1 MSQSLDQFTN
11 LVFEGGGVKG
21 IAYCGAL
28 DILTEKGI
36 LKNVTR
42 VAGTSAGAITA
53 GLLAVGFE
61 NEEIFALLKETSF
74 SSFMDSQWGF
84 VRDAIGLFSKF
95 GWYKG
100 KKFQQWFEAQIEK
113 KTGAKNFTFKDLQE
127 AMLSQ
132 KPGFKELAVAGT
144 NLSTQTTEIFS
155 TEKTPDVPI
164 ARAVRISMSIPL
176 FFYVV
181 NYENYRYVDG
191 GLYYN
196 YPINIFDNVKYLSDK
211 KYGIKIDYDSR
222 EGAIYNSQTLGLRV
236 DTKDEIKAVFE
247 KTPPQP
253 IKNIKDYMGALIG
266 GYMEGMNKI
275 HLHENDWHRT
285 IYIDSLGI
293 KTTQFD
299 LDSKTIQDLVDSGK
313 KGAEKYFDWFENSG
327 DAKPIN
333 KIDQT
338 SN

>member
-1 MSQSLDQFTN
+1 MSNQFTN

-28 DILTEKGI
+28 EILENKGI
-36 LKNVTR
+36 LKNVSR

-61 NEEIFALLKETSF
+61 NNEIFNLLKETSF
-74 SSFMDSQWGF
+74 SSFMDSKWGF
-84 VRDAIGLFSKF
+84 IRDAIGLFSKF

-100 KKFQQWFEAQIEK
+100 KKFQQWFEQQIEK
-113 KTGAKNFTFKDLQE
+113 KTGNRNFTFNDLQE
-127 AMLSQ
+127 AVSGK

-155 TEKTPDVPI
+155 REYTPDISI
-164 ARAVRISMSIPL
+164 ANAVRISMSIPL

-181 NYENYRYVDG
+181 NYNSNRYVDG

-196 YPINIFDNVKYLSDK
+196 YPIDIFDNDKYLSDK
-211 KYGIKIDYDSR
+211 KYGRKIDYDPR
-222 EGAIYNSQTLGLRV
+222 EGAIYNCQTLGLRV
-236 DTKDEIKAVFE
+236 DTKKEIKAVFE
-247 KTPPQP
+247 ETPPQP

-285 IYIDSLGI
+285 IYIDSLGV

-299 LDSKTIQDLVDSGK
+299 LEEATIDKLIKSGQ
-313 KGAEKYFDWFENSG
+313 KGATDYLNWFENPG
-327 DAKPIN
+327 DGKYPWN
-333 KIDQT
+333 KI
-338 SN
+338 S

>member
-1 MSQSLDQFTN
+1 MSDQFTN

-28 DILTEKGI
+28 GILESKGI
-36 LKNVTR
+36 LKNVSR

-61 NEEIFALLKETSF
+61 NDEIFDLLKETSF
-74 SSFMDSQWGF
+74 SSFMDSRWGF

-100 KKFQQWFEAQIEK
+100 KKFQKWFEQQIEK
-113 KTGAKNFTFKDLQE
+113 KTSNKNFTFQDLQE
-127 AMLSQ
+127 AVSN
-132 KPGFKELAVAGT
+132 KRPGFKELAVAGT

-155 TEKTPDVPI
+155 CETTPEIPI
-164 ARAVRISMSIPL
+164 ANAIRISMSIPL

-181 NYENYRYVDG
+181 NYNDYRYVDG

-196 YPINIFDNVKYLSDK
+196 YPINIFDKVKYLSDK
-211 KYGIKIDYDSR
+211 KYGKEVDYDQR
-222 EGAIYNSQTLGLRV
+222 EGAIYNCQTLGLRV
-236 DTKDEIKAVFE
+236 DTKEEIKTVFE
-247 KTPPQP
+247 KIPPQP

-285 IYIDSLGI
+285 IFIDSLGV

-299 LDSKTIQDLVDSGK
+299 LDEKTLEDLVNSGK
-313 KGAEKYFDWFENSG
+313 EGAEKYFKWFENPGESEH
-327 DAKPIN
+327 PWN
-333 KIDQT
+333 KVE
-338 SN
+338 

>member
-28 DILTEKGI
+28 DILGSKGV
-36 LKNVTR
+36 LKNISR

-61 NEEIFALLKETSF
+61 NKEIFTLLKETSF

-84 VRDAIGLFSKF
+84 IRDAIGLFSKF

-100 KKFQQWFEAQIEK
+100 KEFQQWFEKQVEK
-113 KTGAKNFTFKDLQE
+113 KTGNKNFTFKDLQE
-127 AMLSQ
+127 AIASNKQ
-132 KPGFKELAVAGT
+132 GFKELAVAGT

-155 TEKTPDVPI
+155 METTPDVPI

-181 NYENYRYVDG
+181 NFNNYRYVDG

-211 KYGIKIDYDSR
+211 KYGVEINYDSR
-222 EGAIYNSQTLGLRV
+222 EGAIYNCQTLGLRV
-236 DTKDEIKAVFE
+236 DTKEEIKALFE
-247 KTPPQP
+247 KTPPAP
-253 IKNIKDYMGALIG
+253 IKTAKEYMMAMLS

-285 IYIDSLGI
+285 IYIDSLGV

-313 KGAEKYFDWFENSG
+313 KGAQKYLDWFENPG
-327 DAKPIN
+327 DDKPIN
-333 KIDQT
+333 TID
-338 SN
+338 

>member
-1 MSQSLDQFTN
+1 MPNSLNQFTN

-28 DILTEKGI
+28 EILESKGI
-36 LKNVTR
+36 LNNVSR

-53 GLLAVGFE
+53 GLLAVGFT
-61 NEEIFALLKETSF
+61 NDEIFNLLKQTSF
-74 SSFMDSQWGF
+74 SSFMDSRWGF
-84 VRDAIGLFSKF
+84 IRDAIGLFFKF

-100 KKFQQWFEAQIEK
+100 KKFQQWFETQIEK
-113 KTGAKNFTFKDLQE
+113 KTGNKNFAFKDLQE
-127 AMLSQ
+127 AVSNK

-155 TEKTPDVPI
+155 WETTPEIPI
-164 ARAVRISMSIPL
+164 ANAIRISMSIPL
-176 FFYVV
+176 FFYIV
-181 NYENYRYVDG
+181 NYKEFRYVDG

-211 KYGIKIDYDSR
+211 KFGKEIDYDPR
-222 EGAIYNSQTLGLRV
+222 EGAIYNCQTLGLRV
-236 DTKDEIKAVFE
+236 DTKKEIKSVFE
-247 KTPPQP
+247 NTPPQP
-253 IKNIKDYMGALIG
+253 IKSIKDYMGALIG

-285 IYIDSLGI
+285 IYIDSLGV

-299 LDSKTIQDLVDSGK
+299 LDDKTIKDLVDSGK
-313 KGAEKYFDWFENSG
+313 KGAKKYFDWFENPDESTS
-327 DAKPIN
+327 PWN
-333 KIDQT
+333 KVE
-338 SN
+338 

>member
-1 MSQSLDQFTN
+1 MPNELSQFTN

-28 DILTEKGI
+28 GVLESRGI
-36 LKNVTR
+36 MENVSR

-53 GLLAVGFE
+53 GLLSVGFT
-61 NEEIFALLKETSF
+61 NDEIFALLKQTSF
-74 SSFMDSQWGF
+74 SSFMDSRWGF
-84 VRDAIGLFSKF
+84 IRDAIGLFFKF

-100 KKFQQWFEAQIEK
+100 KKFQQWFEQQMEK
-113 KTGAKNFTFKDLQE
+113 KTGNKRFTFKDLQE
-127 AMLSQ
+127 AVSEK

-155 TEKTPDVPI
+155 SELTPEIPI
-164 ARAVRISMSIPL
+164 ANAIRISMSIPL

-181 NYENYRYVDG
+181 NYNNYRYVDG

-196 YPINIFDNVKYLSDK
+196 YPINIFDNVKYLSNK
-211 KYGIKIDYDSR
+211 KFGKEINYDPR
-222 EGAIYNSQTLGLRV
+222 EGAIYNCQTLGLRV
-236 DTKDEIKAVFE
+236 DTKKEIKSVFE
-247 KTPPQP
+247 NTPPQP
-253 IKNIKDYMGALIG
+253 VKSIKDYMGALVG

-285 IYIDSLGI
+285 IYIDSLGV

-299 LDSKTIQDLVDSGK
+299 LDDKTVQDLVDSGK
-313 KGAEKYFDWFENSG
+313 NGAQKYFSWFENPG
-327 DAKPIN
+327 EGATPWN
-333 KIDQT
+333 KVE
-338 SN
+338 